1 MRQNKRVNCKEVQG
15 EGAFMVIRPLT
26 FSERRDKSTIDM
38 LMQRVVEWNWT
49 DWEDEPLPLP
59 HTDEARDMLTD
70 HESEFILAQFGM
82 VFAPKEGN
90 GPN

>member
-15 EGAFMVIRPLT
+15 EGAYMVIKPLT
-26 FSERRDKSTIDM
+26 FSERRDKSTIDA
-38 LMQRVVEWNWT
+38 LMKRVVEWNWT
-49 DWEDEPLPLP
+49 DWEGEPLPLP
-59 HTDEARDMLTD
+59 HTDEARDGLTD